1 MEKTK
6 QRPTPLESAPVKIV
20 PDLHRSTTQMSAA
33 LKSDSGSQR
42 GTPQKLSTSRS
53 VPGFDEVV
61 NMADFFHSKTSHSSI
76 ACSEHSDASMTFGKP
91 RAVTDFLKDKDFLVS
106 PFKPTVNDSAIK
118 QKVQIVLSRLED
130 DSTVPL
136 SRSQNKAEPSALLQ
150 ATSRDSGF
158 TDLQSDSG
166 GSSEGAFT
174 DVMNRGSRVN
184 SVKEGRTPK
193 HLSDVNN
200 AVEAQTVNKGEEL
213 HMSFESNS
221 SDEEIDIMTEDV
233 QVDDDNVYGGGD
245 HDNSNSAMRKSKEFS
260 VEKTGGV
267 TRTTKRGDGSKEKP
281 ETKRTNETPKSR
293 EMSVKQTGV
302 VTRTRKKEAD
312 SQEKQ
317 VTQGTNE
324 METSHSSTSSDKEYN
339 QVRQD

>member
-6 QRPTPLESAPVKIV
+6 QRPTPQESAPGKIV
-20 PDLHRSTTQMSAA
+20 PDLHRSTPQMSAA
-33 LKSDSGSQR
+33 LKNDSSSQR

-106 PFKPTVNDSAIK
+106 PFKPTVNDSTIK
-118 QKVQIVLSRLED
+118 QKVQMVLSRLED

-136 SRSQNKAEPSALLQ
+136 SRSQNKAEPNGLLQ

-174 DVMNRGSRVN
+174 DVMNRRSRVN

-193 HLSDVNN
+193 CLSDVNN

-233 QVDDDNVYGGGD
+233 QVDDDNVCGGGG
-245 HDNSNSAMRKSKEFS
+245 HDNSNSAIRKSEEFS

-267 TRTTKRGDGSKEKP
+267 TRTTKRGDGSKEKT
-281 ETKRTNETPKSR
+281 ETRRTNETPKSQ

-324 METSHSSTSSDKEYN
+324 METSHSSASSDKEYN

>member
-1 MEKTK
+1 M
-6 QRPTPLESAPVKIV
+6 KIV

-136 SRSQNKAEPSALLQ
+136 SGSQNKAEPSALLQ

-166 GSSEGAFT
+166 GSSEGTFT

-233 QVDDDNVYGGGD
+233 QVDDDDDVCEGGG

-317 VTQGTNE
+317 VTQGKNE